1 MDVSHGQDLR
11 HSLYTT
17 LDGAFPKSIMP
28 IGVEHNLKQKI
39 RKKLRK
45 VGWDTLFRPGEEWER
60 TVGGFAI
67 RALDIV
73 YTAYGQNPWFWG
85 VAWPAVLGAAAA
97 DFWPHVAT
105 PLERRAVA
113 HDATKGHLNA
123 LFAAHATE
131 GTDLLASLP
140 APVAVAAVAAA
151 LGRDRWGRLRDGNS
165 MVEAS
170 SAASGATSS
179 ADHALAMLK
188 RRALGSQSCHITGGL
203 RLTQVVLGQ
212 TCRSL
217 HTWFSTR
224 LTDSSSNRQLRSRCL
239 GQVAGAGRELSGPR
253 RLRLHEAPAAC
264 RLSPSLVVQ
273 PLVQASRARRQV
285 WGTPSKVRRHKSVAC
300 RIVACRS
307 VAKADAA
314 SPRVAAAMAAWGAW
328 RVGLRQTGE
337 PRPMHACDGRKPAT
351 GGESSCH
358 LLATR
363 LVRTV
368 CWRTSSRQT

>member
-1 MDVSHGQDLR
+1 MDVSHGQDLC

-67 RALDIV
+67 RALDTV

-179 ADHALAMLK
+179 ADHAPAMLK
-188 RRALGSQSCHITGGL
+188 RRALGSQPCHIT
-203 RLTQVVLGQ
+203 
-212 TCRSL
+212 
-217 HTWFSTR
+217 
-224 LTDSSSNRQLRSRCL
+224 
-239 GQVAGAGRELSGPR
+239 
-253 RLRLHEAPAAC
+253 AC
-264 RLSPSLVVQ
+264 HS
-273 PLVQASRARRQV
+273 AR
-285 WGTPSKVRRHKSVAC
+285 KVIGIAC
-300 RIVACRS
+300 
-307 VAKADAA
+307 
-314 SPRVAAAMAAWGAW
+314 
-328 RVGLRQTGE
+328 
-337 PRPMHACDGRKPAT
+337 
-351 GGESSCH
+351 
-358 LLATR
+358 
-363 LVRTV
+363 
-368 CWRTSSRQT
+368 

>member
-67 RALDIV
+67 RALDTV

-151 LGRDRWGRLRDGNS
+151 LGRDRWGRLRDRNS

-179 ADHALAMLK
+179 ADHAPAMLNPPP
-188 RRALGSQSCHITGGL
+188 APP
-203 RLTQVVLGQ
+203 
-212 TCRSL
+212 
-217 HTWFSTR
+217 TW
-224 LTDSSSNRQLRSRCL
+224 
-239 GQVAGAGRELSGPR
+239 G
-253 RLRLHEAPAAC
+253 
-264 RLSPSLVVQ
+264 
-273 PLVQASRARRQV
+273 
-285 WGTPSKVRRHKSVAC
+285 W
-300 RIVACRS
+300 
-307 VAKADAA
+307 
-314 SPRVAAAMAAWGAW
+314 AAARPHGPCSARLPLSRPRAAHQEA
-328 RVGLRQTGE
+328 
-337 PRPMHACDGRKPAT
+337 
-351 GGESSCH
+351 
-358 LLATR
+358 
-363 LVRTV
+363 
-368 CWRTSSRQT
+368 

>member
-67 RALDIV
+67 RALDTV

-131 GTDLLASLP
+131 GTDLLVSLP

-179 ADHALAMLK
+179 ADHAPAMLK
-188 RRALGSQSCHITGGL
+188 RRALGSQSCHITDLPFGAEGYRHCVLIIIKSVGGL

-217 HTWFSTR
+217 HTWFS
-224 LTDSSSNRQLRSRCL
+224 SRFDEADGL
-239 GQVAGAGRELSGPR
+239 QQQPTTSQQMPGASGGRWSGAERAPPLCSPWC
-253 RLRLHEAPAAC
+253 RLREHDAKCGERPPRYGGINPLPAELLPAD
-264 RLSPSLVVQ
+264 
-273 PLVQASRARRQV
+273 PL
-285 WGTPSKVRRHKSVAC
+285 
-300 RIVACRS
+300 
-307 VAKADAA
+307 
-314 SPRVAAAMAAWGAW
+314 
-328 RVGLRQTGE
+328 
-337 PRPMHACDGRKPAT
+337 PRPTPPAPEWPPPWQH
-351 GGESSCH
+351 GGH
-358 LLATR
+358 G
-363 LVRTV
+363 VWV
-368 CWRTSSRQT
+368 

>member
-28 IGVEHNLKQKI
+28 IGVEHNLKQEI

-67 RALDIV
+67 RALDTV

-179 ADHALAMLK
+179 ADHAPAML
-188 RRALGSQSCHITGGL
+188 ALE
-203 RLTQVVLGQ
+203 
-212 TCRSL
+212 
-217 HTWFSTR
+217 
-224 LTDSSSNRQLRSRCL
+224 D
-239 GQVAGAGRELSGPR
+239 
-253 RLRLHEAPAAC
+253 
-264 RLSPSLVVQ
+264 
-273 PLVQASRARRQV
+273 ASRAPTAQSAEAAPGRYEPRHRERGGWWRGTEGSR
-285 WGTPSKVRRHKSVAC
+285 WGDGWERGE
-300 RIVACRS
+300 
-307 VAKADAA
+307 
-314 SPRVAAAMAAWGAW
+314 WGASTW
-328 RVGLRQTGE
+328 YGQDGWVVGNSTASQLEGWSGAERAPPPE
-337 PRPMHACDGRKPAT
+337 AP
-351 GGESSCH
+351 
-358 LLATR
+358 
-363 LVRTV
+363 
-368 CWRTSSRQT
+368 

>member
-67 RALDIV
+67 RALDTV

-123 LFAAHATE
+123 LFAAHAGASGATSSADHASRAPTAQSAEAAPCAHATE

-179 ADHALAMLK
+179 ADHAPAMLK
-188 RRALGSQSCHITGGL
+188 RRALGSQSCHITDLPFGAEGYRHCVLIIIKSVGGL

-217 HTWFSTR
+217 HTWFS
-224 LTDSSSNRQLRSRCL
+224 SRFDEADGL
-239 GQVAGAGRELSGPR
+239 QQQPTTSQQMPGASGGRWSGAERAPPP
-253 RLRLHEAPAAC
+253 EAP
-264 RLSPSLVVQ
+264 
-273 PLVQASRARRQV
+273 
-285 WGTPSKVRRHKSVAC
+285 
-300 RIVACRS
+300 
-307 VAKADAA
+307 
-314 SPRVAAAMAAWGAW
+314 
-328 RVGLRQTGE
+328 
-337 PRPMHACDGRKPAT
+337 
-351 GGESSCH
+351 
-358 LLATR
+358 
-363 LVRTV
+363 
-368 CWRTSSRQT
+368 

>member
-1 MDVSHGQDLR
+1 MDVSHGQGLC
-11 HSLYTT
+11 HSLYIT

-67 RALDIV
+67 RALDTV

-131 GTDLLASLP
+131 GTDLLVSLP

-179 ADHALAMLK
+179 ADHAPAMLK
-188 RRALGSQSCHITGGL
+188 RRALGSQSCHITDLPFGAEGYRHCVLIIIKSVGGL

-217 HTWFSTR
+217 HTWFS
-224 LTDSSSNRQLRSRCL
+224 SRFDEADGL
-239 GQVAGAGRELSGPR
+239 QQQPTTSQQMPGASGGRWSGAERAPPLCSPWC
-253 RLRLHEAPAAC
+253 RLREHDAKCGERPPRYGGINPLPAELLPAD
-264 RLSPSLVVQ
+264 
-273 PLVQASRARRQV
+273 PL
-285 WGTPSKVRRHKSVAC
+285 
-300 RIVACRS
+300 
-307 VAKADAA
+307 
-314 SPRVAAAMAAWGAW
+314 
-328 RVGLRQTGE
+328 
-337 PRPMHACDGRKPAT
+337 PRPTPPAPEWPPPWQH
-351 GGESSCH
+351 GGH
-358 LLATR
+358 G
-363 LVRTV
+363 VWV
-368 CWRTSSRQT
+368 